1 MTYTHVRLDKLLD
14 AVNRIDPDPNAEKG
28 TAYGSHQ

>member
-14 AVNRIDPDPNAEKG
+14 AVNRIGPGPNAEKG
-28 TAYGSHQ
+28 TA

>member
-1 MTYTHVRLDKLLD
+1 MTYTHVRLDKLFD

-28 TAYGSHQ
+28 TA